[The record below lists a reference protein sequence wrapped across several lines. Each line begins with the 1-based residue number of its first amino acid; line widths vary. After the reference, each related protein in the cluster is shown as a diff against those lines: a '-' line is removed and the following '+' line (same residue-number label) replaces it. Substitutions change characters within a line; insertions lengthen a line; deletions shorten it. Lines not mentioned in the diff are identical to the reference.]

1 MSSKLIKNTLYKYLK
16 QDIYQ
21 SYIDYFDLEKKTPD
35 EISNIQEEKM
45 RNLIGYAF
53 NTTTYYHAK
62 YSQNGLQAAISSGQ
76 FDIENIP
83 MLTKADIKAHANEMI
98 SNAVDKAT
106 IREGH
111 TGGSTG
117 APVTYYYDNQPLVK
131 MLAALRYFYSWCGW
145 QPGEK
150 ILHFWGAKQDLK
162 AGKTLKSAIAQYVL
176 AEKRLPAYEYDE
188 AIMEQWYKEFRSYQP
203 IVVQGYAS
211 ILAAFAKYLRDT
223 NKKVDNLK
231 GVYSTAEVLYP
242 HQRKIIEDVF
252 GCKVYNQYGCREIPG
267 IACEC
272 AHGNMHILPDMAY
285 VESQPSDQGSR
296 LIVSSLVNRAM
307 PIVRYELGDM
317 GDLKAGVCD
326 CGLPYPMMEMG
337 MCRSNDIIV
346 TTSGKNIYPSYFVH
360 LLDKFERVERYQFR
374 QVDKGKMILYVS
386 KSGVDSATEN
396 ALQQLDVQVKKD
408 IGNEFSI
415 ELKLVDTIPPT
426 KAGKYRF
433 VVSDL

>member
-1 MSSKLIKNTLYKYLK
+1 MISKLIKNALYRYLK
-16 QDIYQ
+16 QDIYRN
-21 SYIDYFDLEKKTPD
+21 YIGYFEMQKKTPN
-35 EISNIQEEKM
+35 EIRKYQDEKM
-45 RNLIGYAF
+45 RSMIGYAF
-53 NTTTYYHAK
+53 NTTAYYNK
-62 YSQNGLQAAISSGQ
+62 KFSQCGLQDGIKTGD

-83 MLTKADIKAHANEMI
+83 ILTKAEIKAHAKEMI
-98 SNAVDKAT
+98 SNTVDKAD

-117 APVTYYYDNQPLVK
+117 APITYYYDNLPLVK

-162 AGKTLKSAIAQYVL
+162 AGKTLKTAIAEYVL

-188 AIMEQWYKEFRSYQP
+188 ATLEQWYKVFISYQP
-203 IVVQGYAS
+203 KVIQGYAS

-223 NKKVDNLK
+223 NKTAHNLK

-242 HQRKIIEDVF
+242 NQRKIIEDVF

-272 AHGNMHILPDMAY
+272 SHGNMHILPDMAY
-285 VESQPSDQGSR
+285 VESQPDSHGNR
-296 LIVSSLVNRAM
+296 LIVSSLVNHAM
-307 PIVRYELGDM
+307 PLIRYELGDM
-317 GDLKAGVCD
+317 GGLKAGECE
-326 CGLPYPMMEMG
+326 CGMPYPMMEMG
-337 MCRSNDIIV
+337 MCRSNDIIM
-346 TTSGKNIYPSYFVH
+346 TPGGKNIYPSYFVH
-360 LLDKFERVERYQFR
+360 LLDKFEHIERYQFR
-374 QVDKGKMILYVS
+374 QTDPGKMILYVS
-386 KSGVDSATEN
+386 KTGVDSATEN
-396 ALQQLDVQVKKD
+396 ALQLLDAQVKQEID
-408 IGNEFSI
+408 NDFSI
-415 ELKLVDTIPPT
+415 ELKLVDTIPLT